1 MNTYHFE
8 LHGKCPVDDTH
19 DVYEVELKSKFFIQC
34 EDIVDFI
41 KDHSLLIIY
50 QEPLS
55 RKIKDKFTN
64 CEVKV
69 TGYHSGIKVVCT
81 L

>member
-1 MNTYHFE
+1 MNHYHFE

-19 DVYEVELKSKFFIQC
+19 NVYEVELKSKFFIPC

-55 RKIKDKFTN
+55 GKIKEKFTD